1 MADDHQSL
9 HERSQRRAILGA
21 LAAELGHELQ
31 GPANLFRLTVE
42 RVRAGASLDAED
54 LLMLDEELARLGR
67 VTARLRALAQRPLR
81 RARCAA
87 PDVMRAAVGQA
98 DSSASLALDL
108 VLDLDGAEA
117 CQLHCD
123 QQLLELA
130 LAELLDNAWSAK
142 STRAGLRFAAAGK
155 SGFCVWDDGAGF
167 ALDSSVAL
175 GWGVT
180 SKPGAAGLG
189 LTLALRAARAH
200 GYDLEISRRES
211 LTEVWLLIPAREIET
226 EPSKLPR

>member
-1 MADDHQSL
+1 MADDHQNL

-87 PDVMRAAVGQA
+87 PEVMRAAVGQA

-108 VLDLDGAEA
+108 DSAEA

-130 LAELLDNAWSAK
+130 LAELLDNASSAK

-167 ALDSSVAL
+167 ALDSAMAL

-180 SKPGAAGLG
+180 TKPGAAGLG

-200 GYDLEISRRES
+200 GYDLEISRRGS
-211 LTEVWLLIPAREIET
+211 LTEVWMLIPAREIET
-226 EPSKLPR
+226 EPSRLPR